1 MSEPFIAEIRIF
13 AGNFAPR
20 SWAFCNGQLLQI
32 SQNTALF
39 SLVGTTYGGD
49 GRTTF
54 GLPNLQERAP
64 MHPGRGPGLT
74 SRRLGE
80 TGGQATATL
89 TAAQMASHNHI
100 LQGSIEPADS
110 ADPANAVLGSSA
122 PLEDRQYRYSDQA
135 QQAAMHSS
143 ALGTSGSGQPH
154 NNMPPYLVMNFII
167 ALVGLYPSRS

>member
-20 SWAFCNGQLLQI
+20 SWAFCNGQLLPI

-54 GLPNLQERAP
+54 GVPNLQGRAP
-64 MHPGRGPGLT
+64 MHAGNGPGLS

-80 TGGQATATL
+80 SGGVETVTL
-89 TAAQMASHNHI
+89 TETQMPNHI
-100 LQGSIEPADS
+100 I
-110 ADPANAVLGSSA
+110 
-122 PLEDRQYRYSDQA
+122 
-135 QQAAMHSS
+135 
-143 ALGTSGSGQPH
+143 
-154 NNMPPYLVMNFII
+154 
-167 ALVGLYPSRS
+167 